1 MCHDIEVPDPSKD
14 IEVPDET
21 FLLICLNKLL
31 ILNFQI
37 SDLSTTNNFLL
48 DQNSQLRMT
57 IKAATGDGSAQGGQN
72 GQQQQNQSP
81 VVSMDL
87 PAATVGQQG
96 TTITMTME
104 VPPSSMP
111 QSMSLP
117 VAQLV
122 RRSFKASI
130 LNLNGLFWQPCS
142 ETAAFCL
149 RSRNFSFF
157 A

>member
-1 MCHDIEVPDPSKD
+1 M
-14 IEVPDET
+14 
-21 FLLICLNKLL
+21 
-31 ILNFQI
+31 NFQI

-57 IKAATGDGSAQGGQN
+57 IKAATGDGSAPGGQN

-122 RRSFKASI
+122 RHLMKAF
-130 LNLNGLFWQPCS
+130 GDKVS
-142 ETAAFCL
+142 EPQY
-149 RSRNFSFF
+149 
-157 A
+157 